1 MLNIKFIV
9 IGNLKESYLRDA
21 CAEYQK
27 RLGGFCRFDM
37 IQLKEAKLP
46 ENPSESEIEAALRS
60 EAKEILS
67 LMPQRAYKIALC
79 VEGNQLS
86 SEDLARRFEQISENS
101 SEICLVIGS
110 SHGLHKSVKDA
121 SDMRL
126 SVSKLTFPHQ
136 LMRLIL
142 LEAVYR
148 ALNITRG
155 TKYHK

>member
-1 MLNIKFIV
+1 MLNIKLIV
-9 IGNLKESYLRDA
+9 IGNLKEGYLRDA

-27 RLGGFCRFDM
+27 RLGGFCRFDLV
-37 IQLKEAKLP
+37 QLKEARLP

-79 VEGNQLS
+79 VEGGQLS
-86 SEDLARRFEQISENS
+86 SEELARRLEQISENS

-110 SHGLHKSVKDA
+110 SHGLHTSVKDA
-121 SDMRL
+121 SDMRF

-142 LEAVYR
+142 LEALYR